1 LAADPN
7 LVKAC
12 GPQPENFP
20 YGPHLAPRC
29 ALPSFKFDNM
39 EHSLSGLR
47 QADIVVA
54 ARSIIDRLD
63 RIPIALPALV
73 LRLGVALAFWRSG
86 LTKLPLG
93 NDTIIA
99 LFREEYRIPLL
110 PPEIA
115 AYLATSLELSCPI
128 LLVLGLLT
136 RPAAAALL
144 AQTLVIQIFVY
155 PTNYPDHLLWAGPLL
170 YLLLRGPGS
179 WSLDAAIRKSTLGR
193 D

>member
-1 LAADPN
+1 LADVRQTGPLAAAQS
-7 LVKAC
+7 V
-12 GPQPENFP
+12 
-20 YGPHLAPRC
+20 
-29 ALPSFKFDNM
+29 
-39 EHSLSGLR
+39 
-47 QADIVVA
+47 
-54 ARSIIDRLD
+54 IDWLD
-63 RIPIALPALV
+63 RVPIAIPALV

-99 LFREEYRIPLL
+99 LFRDEYRVPLL

-115 AYLATSLELSCPI
+115 AYLATGLELSCPI
-128 LLVLGLLT
+128 LLTLGLLT

-170 YLLLRGPGS
+170 YLLLRGPGG
-179 WSLDAAIRKSTLGR
+179 WSFDALVRNRVSARN
-193 D
+193 

>member
-1 LAADPN
+1 LADVRQTGPLAAAQS
-7 LVKAC
+7 V
-12 GPQPENFP
+12 
-20 YGPHLAPRC
+20 
-29 ALPSFKFDNM
+29 
-39 EHSLSGLR
+39 
-47 QADIVVA
+47 
-54 ARSIIDRLD
+54 IDWLD
-63 RIPIALPALV
+63 RVPIAFPALV

-99 LFREEYRIPLL
+99 LFRDEYRVPLL

-128 LLVLGLLT
+128 LLTLGLLT

-170 YLLLRGPGS
+170 YLLLRGPGG
-179 WSLDAAIRKSTLGR
+179 WSFDALVRNRIFGR
-193 D
+193 T